1 MLIKIR
7 LEIRERDTIIKIA
20 VNSHTGDNR
29 SLIPDFPNR
38 CSRSIL
44 FHALDTV
51 HAGHRGTVTLAHGN
65 NLAGS
70 RFSV

>member
-7 LEIRERDTIIKIA
+7 LEIREREMIIKIA
-20 VNSHTGDNR
+20 VNSRIYKNR
-29 SLIPDFPNR
+29 SLIPDFPYR

-65 NLAGS
+65 NLAVS
-70 RFSV
+70 SFSD